1 MLIRTAALLE
11 KMIIKLENQLGV
23 LSPVVSS
30 PTASSLFQGNQ
41 YLKNNFSEKDNQ
53 LSNEDFAAEN
63 FTKNENSLFS
73 KAFQETKGDH
83 ATQELSPIEK
93 PSIPQN
99 KGGPIPSPGSDPS
112 TDQKAKEDEPIDLS
126 KAPYDLFPQID
137 IRVGRIAECWK
148 HPSSDYLYCEKIDIS
163 EGSLREI
170 GSGLQQCIAL
180 EEMSGIVCVM
190 SNLKPRKLG
199 GFMSNGML
207 LALHTANEGFELL
220 RPGNLEIGER
230 IGLEDVLKPEKSA
243 FLPVMNPKKK
253 VLEKAIPYFVT
264 DNEGFACFGLK
275 KLLTSAGYIKTN
287 HPNAR
292 IS

>member
-23 LSPVVSS
+23 QSPGVPILTTSAPFQTSQSLEDKHSDDDYHLSSKD
-30 PTASSLFQGNQ
+30 FI
-41 YLKNNFSEKDNQ
+41 SEK
-53 LSNEDFAAEN
+53 FI
-63 FTKNENSLFS
+63 KNENSLFS
-73 KAFQETKGDH
+73 KVFEEAKSDFG
-83 ATQELSPIEK
+83 TQGISLIEK
-93 PSIPQN
+93 PISQN
-99 KGGPIPSPGSDPS
+99 EEVPIPSPNSNADLK
-112 TDQKAKEDEPIDLS
+112 DKEDEPIDLS

-137 IRVGRIAECWK
+137 IRVGHIVECWK

-170 GSGLQQCIAL
+170 GSGLQQYISL
-180 EEMSGIVCVM
+180 DEMSGTVCVM

-199 GFMSNGML
+199 GFISNGMV
-207 LALHTANEGFELL
+207 LALHTKNESFELL

-230 IGLEDVLKPEKSA
+230 IGLEDILKPEKSP
-243 FLPVMNPKKK
+243 FLPIMNPKKK
-253 VLEKAIPYFVT
+253 VLEKTIPYFVT

-275 KLLTSAGYIKTN
+275 KLLTSVGYIKTN